1 MKKKSFMY
9 ILLVFLVLFGF
20 SDFVEAKTFQCIYQF
35 NVGKKYRNSV
45 QGNKL
50 KEKLSV
56 MIEQKD
62 GSDPVYKLSFDG
74 ATEPGD
80 DSWVDNVYN
89 IEVDQQAYG
98 TRDTALKECP
108 VYASYY
114 KAKGTTNTSRTI
126 KFFKESMSNDEAN
139 NYIIIS
145 RNVLP
150 VYNNSG
156 NSEEISVEIPPLII
170 GSDPIDT
177 CEQLFGKDEEDREEM
192 ISLLKN
198 LVTILRIAVPIII
211 IGMGIVDMVK
221 AVFATDEQQMKKA
234 QSSLMKRLIIG
245 VAFFLI
251 PSILKLLLTI
261 GAQAWPDVIS
271 SDFCGIL

>member
-1 MKKKSFMY
+1 MKKKNFIYVLLSFF
-9 ILLVFLVLFGF
+9 IFF
-20 SDFVEAKTFQCIYQF
+20 SFSNFVEAKTFHCIYQF
-35 NVGKKYRNSV
+35 NVPKSYRNSV

-50 KEKLSV
+50 KDKLSV
-56 MIEQKD
+56 MIEQND
-62 GSDPVYKLSFDG
+62 GSSPVYKLSFEG

-89 IEVDQQAYG
+89 IEVAQQAYG

-126 KFFKESMSNDEAN
+126 KFFKENMSNDEAKGYN
-139 NYIIIS
+139 IIS
-145 RNVLP
+145 RDVLP
-150 VYNNSG
+150 VYNDSA
-156 NSEEISVEIPPLII
+156 NSEETINIPPLII
-170 GSDPIDT
+170 VGEPIDT
-177 CEQLFGKDEEDREEM
+177 CEQLFGEEEEDREEM
-192 ISLLKN
+192 ISLLKT
-198 LVTILRIAVPIII
+198 LVTILRIAVPIMI

-221 AVFATDEQQMKKA
+221 AVFATEEQQMKKA
-234 QSSLMKRLIIG
+234 QSSLMKRLLIG
-245 VAFFLI
+245 VAFFFI

>member
-9 ILLVFLVLFGF
+9 ILLVFLVFFGF
-20 SDFVEAKTFQCIYQF
+20 SDFVEAKTFHCIYKI
-35 NVGKKYRNSV
+35 GKD
-45 QGNKL
+45 
-50 KEKLSV
+50 SV

-62 GSDPVYKLSFDG
+62 DNSPIYKVSSSG
-74 ATEPGD
+74 ATEPN
-80 DSWVDNVYN
+80 DSSWKGNAKYA

-98 TRDTALKECP
+98 TRDTPFKECP
-108 VYASYY
+108 VYAYSYTN
-114 KAKGTTNTSRTI
+114 KGGVVSTNVTV
-126 KFFKESMSNDEAN
+126 KFTADRMTNGELSQFNVRKRDVGPIYNDSAN
-139 NYIIIS
+139 ADE
-145 RNVLP
+145 V
-150 VYNNSG
+150 
-156 NSEEISVEIPPLII
+156 SVEIPPLII
-170 GSDPIDT
+170 KSDPIDT